1 MTVGAGYG
9 MAMALG
15 RSWPDEEA
23 PVEAPKPDSKPVA
36 QDRCFD
42 LRMNALEARI
52 ARLETNE
59 PAVTRAEL
67 DAELDRRLAGH
78 EQAVA
83 SLRTL
88 VTDTGELLERVI
100 EKLERD

>member
-15 RSWPDEEA
+15 RGWPEAEE
-23 PVEAPKPDSKPVA
+23 PVEAPKAVAPD
-36 QDRCFD
+36 RRFD

-52 ARLETNE
+52 ARLETTE
-59 PAVTRAEL
+59 PAVTSAEL
-67 DAELDRRLAGH
+67 HAELDRRLANH
-78 EQAVA
+78 EQAIA

-88 VTDTGELLERVI
+88 VTETGELLERVI
-100 EKLERD
+100 EKLEQD